1 MHTVEPGIG
10 FFGKVLSHGDFVTR
24 RLPVAFTRPW
34 DDWLQ
39 GMLRASQQ
47 ALGPTW
53 LTTYLNSPIWRF
65 ALAPGICGELAWA
78 GVLMPS
84 VDRVGRHFPLTVAA
98 ATVNSNGT
106 VSLFDWMAEEGAWYD
121 QIETLALSSLS
132 ENFSLDAFDV
142 SLRSLTA
149 LPHGSAPD
157 QMIALEGLDQL
168 RGTASQLSRSI
179 ANALLKGHSLWWTD
193 GSQQVAPCVLVRQGL
208 PTADVFPSMLD
219 GCWASRGGQDSH
231 TSNTVMLSRP
241 P

>member
-1 MHTVEPGIG
+1 MHTVEAGTG
-10 FFGKVLSHGDFVTR
+10 FFGKVRSHGDFVTR
-24 RLPVAFTRPW
+24 RLPDAFTRPW

-39 GMLRASQQ
+39 GMLRSSQQ

-65 ALAPGICGELAWA
+65 ALAPGICGEPAWA

>member
-65 ALAPGICGELAWA
+65 ALAPGICGEPAWA

-106 VSLFDWMAEEGAWYD
+106 VPLFDWMAEEGAWYD

-132 ENFSLDAFDV
+132 ENFSLDAFDA

-219 GCWASRGGQDSH
+219 GCWASRGGQVNH